1 VKREDVKR
9 EDVRRGYVRRWVATL
24 VFTFHVFTFH
34 SSGPVASAQPTQEEV
49 FQSIKDN
56 VGPSQTDYSKLLPYV
71 LAGMGLVILLVLVS
85 QRKRQETATP
95 KPLNHQGKLLREV
108 LKTVPLRAAELKQLR
123 MLADAREQRLTSPLT
138 LLLCPS
144 LLAQAV
150 HARQAQG
157 SKGKGKLDR
166 KAVIELARKVGLVT
180 EKKQK

>member
-1 VKREDVKR
+1 LLFLL
-9 EDVRRGYVRRWVATL
+9 A
-24 VFTFHVFTFH
+24 
-34 SSGPVASAQPTQEEV
+34 SGFWLLASPSPAPAQPTQEEV

-56 VGPSQTDYSKLLPYV
+56 VGPSQTDYSKLLPYF
-71 LAGMGLVILLVLVS
+71 LAGLGLVILLVLVS

-123 MLADAREQRLTSPLT
+123 MLADAREERLASPLT

-144 LLAQAV
+144 LLAEAV
-150 HARQAQG
+150 HVRQAQG
-157 SKGKGKLDR
+157 GKGKGKFDR
-166 KAVIELARKVGLVT
+166 KAVLQLARKVGLVA